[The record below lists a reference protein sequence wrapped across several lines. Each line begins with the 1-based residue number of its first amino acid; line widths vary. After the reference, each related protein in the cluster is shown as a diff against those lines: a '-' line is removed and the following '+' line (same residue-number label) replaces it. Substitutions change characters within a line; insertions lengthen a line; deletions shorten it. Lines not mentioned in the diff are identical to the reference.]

1 MDLFIV
7 SISLCNISQ
16 KGHTS
21 IKEAFTKGSIMEFFL
36 KIERGIENEKKEKA
50 L

>member
-1 MDLFIV
+1 MDLFSF
-7 SISLCNISQ
+7 SISLFNVSQ

-21 IKEAFTKGSIMEFFL
+21 GKKAFTKGSIMEFFL
-36 KIERGIENEKKEKA
+36 KIERVETREKEKA